1 MPWIYWLWL
10 THQALTTPSRRT
22 REWYECHVVA
32 EFSGPLD
39 PDIAALARRI
49 LQEAL

>member
-10 THQALTTPSRRT
+10 SRQALTTPTRRT
-22 REWYECHVVA
+22 REWYECHIVA
-32 EFSGPLD
+32 EFSGALD
-39 PDIAALARRI
+39 PAIAALARRI